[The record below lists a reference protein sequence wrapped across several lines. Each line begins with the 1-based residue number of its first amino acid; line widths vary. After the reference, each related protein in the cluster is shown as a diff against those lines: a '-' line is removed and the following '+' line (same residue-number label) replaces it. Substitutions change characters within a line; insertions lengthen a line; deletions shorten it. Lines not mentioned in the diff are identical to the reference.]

1 MKKSTTRASIEVLA
15 DIRETIAEANTA
27 ITEKRTDDY
36 LDEMAQL
43 SDLEKEYSHAREV
56 EVYKEYAERY
66 GADAT
71 VEIIKLFAFRVY
83 GHKVELDYDFRP
95 ASVRLEDKECQVD
108 LMKFCQVNGLSTDWK
123 YKMNKFGQ
131 LLCLNLAS
139 DIAVNKERLKEI
151 ASTYY
156 MADNAERKVNNSTAY
171 SKTQLM
177 KMLQSIID
185 EITGKPGAYKP
196 NNADLK
202 VILAC
207 MAKRSNKDRL
217 TLVVA
222 KERFII
228 RLVADVIYRI
238 ITGGIW
244 DLTGFKLVKA
254 EKLET
259 KSEPAPAT
267 EPTPAPVATVET
279 VEAEAVAA

>member
-108 LMKFCQVNGLSTDWK
+108 LMKFCQVNGMSTDWK

-177 KMLQSIID
+177 KMLQGIID
-185 EITGKPGAYKP
+185 EITGKPGEYKP

-244 DLTGFKLVKA
+244 DLKGFKLVKA
-254 EKLET
+254 EKLEA
-259 KSEPAPAT
+259 KNEPAPA
-267 EPTPAPVATVET
+267 PTPAPVATVET